1 MACRGPEFGDDCRTG
16 PWYNS
21 GVKSERLLEISL
33 ILLNRGIVG
42 AAEFAERFG
51 VSERTIYRDIEAL
64 CAAGIPIVSYPGRN
78 GGYGLVE
85 GFRMDRQLLSPDE
98 LSALTATLEGLS
110 NAFED
115 PRWARTIEKLKSLAA
130 NLPRGRKR
138 PEEYLFIDLH
148 RGSFSRKWMS
158 VVRIGIEENR
168 IVSIRYL
175 DVRGRESTRK
185 IEPAA
190 MILWLQTW
198 YLYGFC
204 RLRNDWRMFRMSR
217 IRSASLE
224 RERFL
229 PRPVNLRSRPWDNTD
244 PDRTTVRIW
253 LRFTPQTRVLAEDF
267 FGPDR
272 MTPEPDGSVRTVA
285 EFPETEWLYRF
296 LLGFGTGVEILSPE
310 RIRARYAEIVSELY
324 RKTLTCSDSVSCDT
338 PDVTPV
344 DKPVITQTEGS
355 YMNLA
360 IASCGLDCTKC
371 NAYIASMTNDDALR
385 IKTAEIWTK
394 EFNFPF
400 KAEEIDCHGCHATDG
415 VQIGHC
421 SQCGIRACAYGKGYK
436 TCAECAEFSGCAKL
450 EEFVSKVPGTRENLV
465 SLRG

>member
-1 MACRGPEFGDDCRTG
+1 M
-16 PWYNS
+16 
-21 GVKSERLLEISL
+21 KSERLLEISL

-42 AAEFAERFG
+42 AAELAERFG
-51 VSERTIYRDIEAL
+51 VSERTIYRDIDAL

-110 NAFED
+110 RAFED
-115 PRWARTIEKLKSLAA
+115 PRWSRTIEKLKSLAS

-158 VVRIGIEENR
+158 VVRTGIEENR

-175 DVRGRESTRK
+175 DVQGRESTRR
-185 IEPAA
+185 IEPVA

-217 IRSASLE
+217 IRSAALE

-229 PRPVNLRSRPWDNTD
+229 PRPVDLRSRPWDNADTD
-244 PDRTTVRIW
+244 GTVRIA
-253 LRFTPQTRVLAEDF
+253 LRFGPQVRVLAEDF

-272 MTPEPDGSVRTVA
+272 VIPEPDGSVRAEA

-296 LLGFGTGVEILSPE
+296 LLGFGPGVEILSPDH
-310 RIRARYAEIVSELY
+310 IRSRYAEIVSELY
-324 RKTLTCSDSVSCDT
+324 RKTLTRSDSVSCDT
-338 PDVTPV
+338 AA
-344 DKPVITQTEGS
+344 ITWMEES
-355 YMNLA
+355 RMNLA
-360 IASCGLDCTKC
+360 IGSCGLDCTKC
-371 NAYIASMTNDDALR
+371 NAYIASMTNDDELR
-385 IKTAEIWTK
+385 KKTAEIWTN
-394 EFNFPF
+394 EYNFPF
-400 KAEEIDCHGCHATDG
+400 KPEDVNCHGCHAADG

-421 SQCGIRACAYGKGYK
+421 SQCEIRTCAYGKGYK
-436 TCAECAEFSGCAKL
+436 TCAECAEFSNCAKL
-450 EEFVSKVPGTRENLV
+450 EAFISKIPGARETLAA
-465 SLRG
+465 LRA